1 VSAVERL
8 EQDYRAA
15 FTGYL
20 SRREEPPLAK
30 AYEIGRAAL
39 EGGVGI
45 LELVRIHHDV
55 FGDFLAQTVPVD
67 LPPLSTAASEFLLEA
82 VAPFD
87 LARQPPPP

>member
-1 VSAVERL
+1 MSAVERL

-39 EGGVGI
+39 ETDIGI

-55 FGDFLAQTVPVD
+55 FSQLLAQAAPVD
-67 LPPLSTAASEFLLEA
+67 IPRLSAAASEFLLEA

-87 LARQPPPP
+87 LARRTPPP

>member
-1 VSAVERL
+1 MSAVGRL

-30 AYEIGRAAL
+30 AYEIGRTAL
-39 EGGVGI
+39 ETGIGI

-55 FGDFLAQTVPVD
+55 FSQLLAETRPD
-67 LPPLSTAASEFLLEA
+67 DMPSLSVAASEFLLETL
-82 VAPFD
+82 APFD
-87 LARQPPPP
+87 MARRPPP